1 MKELRGKQRRYLK
14 SLANQLKPV
23 VYVGKEGVSP
33 ALLRSI
39 EDAYNTSELIKV
51 KLERNSPLDRKELGA
66 RLAEAT
72 TSYLIQIL
80 GHTILLYRP
89 DPEEARL
96 QLPD

>member
-23 VYVGKEGVSP
+23 VYVGKEGISP

-51 KLERNSPLDRKELGA
+51 KLERNSPSTA
-66 RLAEAT
+66 RSWGRDWQRRQHPT
-72 TSYLIQIL
+72 
-80 GHTILLYRP
+80 
-89 DPEEARL
+89 
-96 QLPD
+96 